1 MLRHASSL
9 VSELALMK
17 SHKNLVFIIHK
28 KQEQDLL
35 CCLIIALANKKKLK
49 TFGKNRNTQSAA
61 CDRVN
66 LLKGLTTAGHKIPY
80 IDKSL
85 PLMACYFQAKK

>member
-35 CCLIIALANKKKLK
+35 CCIIIALANKNKLK

-80 IDKSL
+80 IDKS
-85 PLMACYFQAKK
+85 